1 MKAIG
6 IDIGTT
12 TVSAVVFDSVQ
23 DNVVEGRT
31 IQNDS
36 FMNTGNE
43 WERIQDVDVIIKKAK
58 NVLDELLR
66 LHPDTE
72 TIGLTGQMHGIL
84 YVNDKGSSC
93 SPLYTWQDQRGN
105 LPEFDGLSLTE
116 WIGHHSG
123 LRVFTGYGI
132 VTHLYQ
138 HKKGWIPEDAVT
150 FCTIPDYLGMVLTGN
165 KEPLLHISMAASLGF
180 YDREKKNFQK
190 DKLKELGIDAQM
202 LPKVTDT
209 FSVLGTYRGRT
220 VTAAIGDNQAGFLG
234 SVGFQENTVLLN
246 VGTGSQVSVMCSH
259 FFEGNGIEIRPFT
272 EDKFLLAGSPLCGGR
287 AYAILENFFR
297 RYAAAAGLGN
307 VSQYGIMEELAG
319 KGMGLK
325 DNMQVTTTFNGT
337 RENPGLRGSIS
348 NLSKDNFTPEGLT
361 YGVLVGI
368 ARELYDMFDVIRKLT
383 GIKADKLIASGNG
396 VRKNKVLQHIFEELF
411 ETKLYL
417 AKYEEEAA
425 SGAAVSSLY
434 KG

>member
-1 MKAIG
+1 
-6 IDIGTT
+6 
-12 TVSAVVFDSVQ
+12 
-23 DNVVEGRT
+23 
-31 IQNDS
+31 
-36 FMNTGNE
+36 
-43 WERIQDVDVIIKKAK
+43 
-58 NVLDELLR
+58 
-66 LHPDTE
+66 
-72 TIGLTGQMHGIL
+72 
-84 YVNDKGSSC
+84 
-93 SPLYTWQDQRGN
+93 
-105 LPEFDGLSLTE
+105 
-116 WIGHHSG
+116 
-123 LRVFTGYGI
+123 
-132 VTHLYQ
+132 
-138 HKKGWIPEDAVT
+138 
-150 FCTIPDYLGMVLTGN
+150 
-165 KEPLLHISMAASLGF
+165 
-180 YDREKKNFQK
+180 
-190 DKLKELGIDAQM
+190 M

-220 VTAAIGDNQAGFLG
+220 VAAAIGDNQAGFLG